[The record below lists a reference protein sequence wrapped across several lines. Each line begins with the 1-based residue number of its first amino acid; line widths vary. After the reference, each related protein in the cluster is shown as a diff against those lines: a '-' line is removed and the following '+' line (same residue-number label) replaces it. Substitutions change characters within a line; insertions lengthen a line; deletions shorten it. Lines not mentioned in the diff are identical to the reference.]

1 MIETSNNLPD
11 MLTGEELEEQERQ
24 AREAEVRQYLLDA
37 TQNYPEPFYMLE
49 YKGVP
54 FSTLGGIQ
62 ALSGQKKN
70 GKTFVLAQLMA
81 AILSNG
87 SQRTQQYLAGLQVPD
102 RTIHY
107 LREKNGDPHYLPTVL
122 YVDTEMEKLNS
133 AKVLRRVHWLCDWQM
148 DVPNERFHV
157 LWLRGVTDVKDSE
170 GKVVERAYA
179 KRYRLIRMAIE
190 VFNPDAVFIDG
201 LRDIMADFNNL
212 EESASIIGELMATAE
227 KNNCCIWNTL
237 HMNPRPGNDD
247 ESKMRGHAGTELGN
261 KGTDILVSIKK
272 KDPTTGQVT
281 FTVKQQAAR
290 GKDMEDWKF
299 EVTEAAGALGVP
311 RIFGGGEYV
320 DDEQQKRKREADEY
334 FKLYPWTA
342 IGATYTDL
350 EKFLRSKGVTSGR
363 KISDLFNIA
372 SEAGIIYKSDK
383 RKYHYAG
390 MNGNI
395 PNDKSED
402 LPFSKPS
409 SDENAPF

>member
-1 MIETSNNLPD
+1 MNETSNNLPD

-37 TQNYPEPFYMLE
+37 TKNYPEPYYMLE

-87 SQRTQQYLAGLQVPD
+87 SQRTKAFLNGLQVPE
-102 RTIHY
+102 RTLQY
-107 LREKNGDPHYLPTVL
+107 LRDKYKNPKYLPSVL

-157 LWLRGVTDVKDSE
+157 LWLRGVTDAKDSE
-170 GKVVERAYA
+170 GKIAERAYA

-190 VFNPDAVFIDG
+190 MLHPDAVFIDG
-201 LRDIMADFNNL
+201 IRDIIGDFNDNK
-212 EESASIIGELMATAE
+212 ESAQLVGELMALAE
-227 KNNCCIWNTL
+227 QENICIWNTL

-247 ESKMRGHAGTELGN
+247 ESKMRGHLGTELGN
-261 KGTDILVSIKK
+261 KITDTLVSIKSK
-272 KDPTTGQVT
+272 TADGVT
-281 FTVKQQAAR
+281 FTVKQNDAR

-320 DDEQQKRKREADEY
+320 DNEQLKRKREADEY

-363 KISDLFNIA
+363 KISDLFNVA

>member
-1 MIETSNNLPD
+1 MDNEIPKIKTAD
-11 MLTGEELEEQERQ
+11 ELELEKKQNQ
-24 AREAEVRQYLLDA
+24 YNEVRQYLLDA
-37 TQNYPEPFYMLE
+37 RQNYPEPYYMLE

-81 AILSNG
+81 AILSDG
-87 SQRTQQYLAGLQVPD
+87 HERTQQYLAGLQVPD

-107 LREKNGDPHYLPTVL
+107 LRDKNGDPHYLPTVL

-148 DVPNERFHV
+148 DIPNDRFHV

-170 GKVVERAYA
+170 GKVAERAYA

-190 VFNPDAVFIDG
+190 ILHPDAVFIDG
-201 LRDIMADFNNL
+201 IRDIIGDFNDNA
-212 EESASIIGELMATAE
+212 ESAQLVGELMALAE
-227 KNNCCIWNTL
+227 QENICIWNTL

-247 ESKMRGHAGTELGN
+247 ESKMRGHLGTELGN
-261 KGTDILVSIKK
+261 KITDTLVSIKSK
-272 KDPTTGQVT
+272 QSDGTVT
-281 FTVKQQAAR
+281 FTVKQNDAR

-299 EVTEAAGALGVP
+299 EVTDAAGALGVP
-311 RIFGGGEYV
+311 RIFGGEFIS
-320 DDEQQKRKREADEY
+320 DEETKRKREADDY
-334 FKLYPWTA
+334 FSRYPWTA

-363 KISDLFNIA
+363 KISDLFNVA

-390 MNGNI
+390 LNGSI

-402 LPFSKPS
+402 LPFR
-409 SDENAPF
+409 APGDSVDVPF